1 MIRKELAMSA
11 PVADW
16 ARIEADRRMLL
27 RLLALAGFVGG
38 VVGTSAAG
46 SARAA
51 DMPAW
56 PKEAFSQKNQAA
68 ALKALGVTAAEPSA
82 KIALTVPEIAE
93 NGAVVPVGITADLP
107 DVQSI
112 AVLIPQNPFSL
123 IAFYQIPAGTAASV
137 SCRVKMAQTSQLIAL
152 VGAGGTFYTASREV
166 KVTAGGCG

>member
-1 MIRKELAMSA
+1 MSA

-16 ARIEADRRMLL
+16 DEIDADRRMML
-27 RLLALAGFVGG
+27 RLLALAGLLGG
-38 VVGTSAAG
+38 IAGTGAAG
-46 SARAA
+46 PARAA

-56 PKEAFSQKNQAA
+56 PKEAFSQKDQAA
-68 ALKALGVTAAEPSA
+68 ALKALGVTAAEPSG

-112 AVLIPQNPFSL
+112 AVMLPQNPFAL
-123 IAFYQIPAGTAASV
+123 TALYQIPPGTAASV
-137 SCRVKMAQTSQLIAL
+137 SCRVKMAQTAQVVAL
-152 VGAGGTFYTASREV
+152 VAAGGKFYTASREV